1 MNKKNLI
8 QLMLVISLI
17 VIVYIFYI
25 NFFVSK
31 PTPKEEVKIE
41 NQDIETNDQTNVIEN
56 LKYISEDLFGNRYI
70 IEAKSAEIIKTE
82 EKIQE
87 KIIKLITVNAVIES
101 DKQDTIYISSDFA
114 DYNRENNNTIFK
126 ENVKIKYA
134 NHFITSDIINL
145 NFEKNMVEILGNV
158 HYTNLDT
165 KIYADKVEIDLISK
179 NLKISMNDKIEEVL
193 IEGKY

>member
-31 PTPKEEVKIE
+31 PIPKEEVKIE
-41 NQDIETNDQTNVIEN
+41 NLEIETNDQTNVIEN
-56 LKYISEDLFGNRYI
+56 LKYISKDLFGNRYI
-70 IEAKSAEIIKTE
+70 IEAKSAEIIKTN
-82 EKIQE
+82 EKT
-87 KIIKLITVNAVIES
+87 IKLITVNAVIES
-101 DKQDTIYISSDFA
+101 DKQGKIYISSDFA

-134 NHFITSDIINL
+134 NQFITSDIINL

-179 NLKISMNDKIEEVL
+179 NLKISMNDEIEEVL

>member
-1 MNKKNLI
+1 
-8 QLMLVISLI
+8 MLVISLI

>member
-158 HYTNLDT
+158 HYMNLDT

>member
-8 QLMLVISLI
+8 QLMLVVSLI

-25 NFFVSK
+25 YFFVSK
-31 PTPKEEVKIE
+31 PIPKEEVKIE
-41 NQDIETNDQTNVIEN
+41 NLEIETNDQTNVIEN
-56 LKYISEDLFGNRYI
+56 LKYISKDLFGNRYI
-70 IEAKSAEIIKTE
+70 IEAKSAEIIKTK
-82 EKIQE
+82 EKT
-87 KIIKLITVNAVIES
+87 IKLITVNAVIES
-101 DKQDTIYISSDFA
+101 DKQGKIYISSDFA

-134 NHFITSDIINL
+134 NQFITSDIINL

-179 NLKISMNDKIEEVL
+179 NLKISMNDEIEEVL

>member
-1 MNKKNLI
+1 
-8 QLMLVISLI
+8 MLVVSLI

-25 NFFVSK
+25 YFFVSK
-31 PTPKEEVKIE
+31 PIPKEEVKIE
-41 NQDIETNDQTNVIEN
+41 NLEIETNDQTNVIEN
-56 LKYISEDLFGNRYI
+56 LRYISKDLFGNRYI
-70 IEAKSAEIIKTE
+70 IEADSAEIIKTK
-82 EKIQE
+82 EKT
-87 KIIKLITVNAVIES
+87 IKLITVNAVIES
-101 DKQDTIYISSDFA
+101 DKQGKIYISSDFA

-134 NHFITSDIINL
+134 NQFITSDIINL

-179 NLKISMNDKIEEVL
+179 NLKISMNDEIEEVL